1 MGCKSSKELSMA
13 ERRTATGIGHTS
25 RLPQKIS
32 LSKSTA
38 GAEEEQA
45 PPEQS
50 KWGRRSIASKA
61 DDEARIDPKDA
72 KLLPKLDPS
81 GNLMPEEVQKRISG
95 SEKTKTLSIGDR
107 DIRYAVLTQTGFYP
121 SNMLKPNQDAYSIKH
136 DIGGEERV
144 SQFVVYDGHGD
155 NGHECA
161 QYAKKKV
168 PKKLDEVSRQLRVKA
183 AQTLAK
189 SKGEKFVF
197 NPKTWPALTKEQCEQ
212 MCSKA
217 YNQANNLMHNE
228 KNVHSRLSG
237 TTAITAVF
245 YGNKVTIA
253 NVGDSRA
260 VIGTQKKEES
270 KVQTRN
276 KRKPQDDQ
284 KDKELSIVA
293 TSLSYDQT
301 PYRRDEL
308 DRVRAA
314 GARVK
319 TIDQLNNNLPEPE
332 FWEEKE
338 VNYDGDIPRCWKPTD
353 MYPGTAFTR
362 SLGDEVAEEIGVIAI
377 PEVTTR
383 DLTPEDRV
391 LILAS
396 DGIFEFLTNQQVV
409 DLCTEHEDPLD
420 ACKAVLSKSYEEWLE
435 YETRVDDMTIT
446 VLYLD

>member
-1 MGCKSSKELSMA
+1 MK
-13 ERRTATGIGHTS
+13 
-25 RLPQKIS
+25 
-32 LSKSTA
+32 
-38 GAEEEQA
+38 
-45 PPEQS
+45 
-50 KWGRRSIASKA
+50 
-61 DDEARIDPKDA
+61 
-72 KLLPKLDPS
+72 
-81 GNLMPEEVQKRISG
+81 
-95 SEKTKTLSIGDR
+95 
-107 DIRYAVLTQTGFYP
+107 
-121 SNMLKPNQDAYSIKH
+121 
-136 DIGGEERV
+136 
-144 SQFVVYDGHGD
+144 
-155 NGHECA
+155 
-161 QYAKKKV
+161 
-168 PKKLDEVSRQLRVKA
+168 
-183 AQTLAK
+183 
-189 SKGEKFVF
+189 
-197 NPKTWPALTKEQCEQ
+197 
-212 MCSKA
+212 
-217 YNQANNLMHNE
+217 

-237 TTAITAVF
+237 TTAISAVF

-319 TIDQLNNNLPEPE
+319 TINQLNNNLPEPE

-383 DLTPEDRV
+383 ALTPEDRV

-435 YETRVDDMTIT
+435 YETRVDDMTII